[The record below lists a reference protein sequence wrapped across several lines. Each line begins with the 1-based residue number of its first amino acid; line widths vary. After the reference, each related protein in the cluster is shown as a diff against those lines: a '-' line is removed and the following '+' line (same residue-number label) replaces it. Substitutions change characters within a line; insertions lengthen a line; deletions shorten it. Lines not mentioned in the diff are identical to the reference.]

1 MFLRYRCIQHLCV
14 VALAVAGAVSL
25 AAAELGPEGLWRTT
39 DDRTGKPRGMVRIY
53 RENGALYGRVEST
66 LDPAEARQVCDLCT
80 DERRNKPVVGMIV
93 MRGLR
98 KNGGEYN
105 GGDILD
111 PDTGSV
117 YRCKFRIEDQGR
129 KLIVRGF
136 IGFSLFGRTQTWTR
150 QP

>member
-1 MFLRYRCIQHLCV
+1 MFLRHRCIQHLCV
-14 VALAVAGAVSL
+14 VALACAGAASL
-25 AAAELGPEGLWRTT
+25 TAAELSPEGLWKTT
-39 DDRTGKPRGMVRIY
+39 DDRTGKPRGIVRIY
-53 RENGALYGRVEST
+53 QENGALYGRVEAT

-117 YRCKFRIEDQGR
+117 YRCKLRIEDQGR

>member
-1 MFLRYRCIQHLCV
+1 MFLRSTCIQHLRV
-14 VALAVAGAVSL
+14 VALALISVASL
-25 AAAELGPEGLWRTT
+25 AAAELGPEGLWKTT
-39 DDRTGKPRGMVRIY
+39 DDRTGKPRGIVRIY
-53 RENGALYGRVEST
+53 QENGALYGRVEAT
-66 LDPAEARQVCDLCT
+66 LDPAEVRQVCDLCS

-117 YRCKFRIEDQGR
+117 YRCKIRIEDQGR

-136 IGFSLFGRTQTWTR
+136 IGFSLFGRTQTWIR

>member
-1 MFLRYRCIQHLCV
+1 LRRRWILHLCV
-14 VALAVAGAVSL
+14 VALACAGAASL
-25 AAAELGPEGLWRTT
+25 TAAELGPEGLWKTT
-39 DDRTGKPRGMVRIY
+39 DDRTGKPRGLVRIY
-53 RENGALYGRVEST
+53 QEKNGAFYGRVEAT

-98 KNGGEYN
+98 KAGEYYN

-117 YRCKFRIEDQGR
+117 YRCTFRIEDQGR

>member
-1 MFLRYRCIQHLCV
+1 V
-14 VALAVAGAVSL
+14 VALALISVASL
-25 AAAELGPEGLWRTT
+25 AAAELGPEGLWKTT
-39 DDRTGKPRGMVRIY
+39 DDRTGKPRGIVRIY
-53 RENGALYGRVEST
+53 QENGALYGRVEAT
-66 LDPAEARQVCDLCT
+66 LDPAEVRQVCDLCS

-117 YRCKFRIEDQGR
+117 YRCKIRIEDQGR

-136 IGFSLFGRTQTWTR
+136 IGFSLFGRTQTWIR

>member
-1 MFLRYRCIQHLCV
+1 
-14 VALAVAGAVSL
+14 
-25 AAAELGPEGLWRTT
+25 
-39 DDRTGKPRGMVRIY
+39 
-53 RENGALYGRVEST
+53 
-66 LDPAEARQVCDLCT
+66 
-80 DERRNKPVVGMIV
+80 MIV

-98 KNGGEYN
+98 KAGEYYN

-117 YRCKFRIEDQGR
+117 YRCTFRIEDQGR

>member
-1 MFLRYRCIQHLCV
+1 V
-14 VALAVAGAVSL
+14 VALACAGAASL
-25 AAAELGPEGLWRTT
+25 TAAELSPEGLWKTT
-39 DDRTGKPRGMVRIY
+39 DDRTGKPRGIVRIY
-53 RENGALYGRVEST
+53 QENGALYGRVEAT

-117 YRCKFRIEDQGR
+117 YRCKLRIEDQGR

>member
-1 MFLRYRCIQHLCV
+1 MLLRHRCIQHLCV
-14 VALAVAGAVSL
+14 VALTFVGTASI
-25 AAAELGPEGLWRTT
+25 AAAELGPEGLWKTT
-39 DDRTGKPRGMVRIY
+39 DDHTGKPRGMVRIY
-53 RENGALYGRVEST
+53 QANGALYGRVEST